1 MSRTARVATP
11 TEGASR
17 PTICVPVT
25 FDGGTAFIAESIP
38 KALADHTLPRTFSKE
53 WCEQQG
59 LKEEPGSAAV
69 IRSFNGSSVALI
81 SLDSTYNKLEH
92 YRLAGAAAVRVARD
106 TNLAFYLP
114 TDGIEE
120 PGEAA
125 QALVEGALLSAYRFK
140 KADDVE
146 ATFDVVPLGSP
157 LPSVETHD
165 EVVDGV
171 ARGVVVAE
179 GVNWAKRLIDTP
191 PGNMTPKELA
201 KQVAKYL
208 KDDPNVRVDVWTES
222 RIREERL
229 GGLLGVGAGS
239 AQPTRLVYATYRPK
253 GEDLVHIVLVGKGVT
268 FDSGGLSL
276 KTGVGMMTMKT
287 DMSGSAIVMTAL
299 AIASRLGLE
308 VQVTAIAP
316 MTENLPS
323 DRATKPGDVLT
334 IRNGMTIEVLNTDAE
349 GRLILADGLSL
360 AVEANPDAIVDVA
373 TLTGAQVVALGDEV
387 GAMYATTEELADY
400 FAGASSRS
408 GEVLWRMPLA
418 AGYESHLESDIAD
431 MKNIGKTGQA
441 GSISAAL
448 LLQRFTDGRP
458 WVHLDIAGPARA
470 ETGRGYVT
478 KGATAFS
485 TRTIVEFLS
494 AVAAES
500 NGLGDGDFF
509 EDDDDDEVVV
519 DVDVDTPI
527 VEDVVLDDASE
538 RGAEGDVEV
547 EGDAENEGDS

>member
-1 MSRTARVATP
+1 MSRTARVVTP
-11 TEGASR
+11 AEGASQ

-25 FDGGTAFIAESIP
+25 FDGGAAFIAESVP
-38 KALADHTLPRTFSKE
+38 LALADHTLPRTFSKE

-69 IRSFNGSSVALI
+69 IRSFDGSSVALI

-106 TNLAFYLP
+106 TNVAFFLP

-125 QALVEGALLSAYRFK
+125 QALVEGALLCAYRFK
-140 KADDVE
+140 KKDDIE
-146 ATFDVVPLGSP
+146 ANFDIVPLGSP
-157 LPSVETHD
+157 LPSIETHD

-171 ARGVVVAE
+171 TRGSVVAD
-179 GVNWAKRLIDTP
+179 GVNWAKRLVDTP
-191 PGNMTPKELA
+191 PGDMAPKELA
-201 KQVAKYL
+201 KQVAKHL
-208 KDDPNVRVDVWTES
+208 KDDPFVDVDVWTES
-222 RIREERL
+222 RIRDERL

-239 AQPTRLVYATYRPK
+239 AQPTRLVYATYNPQ
-253 GEDLVHIVLVGKGVT
+253 GDDLVHIVLVGKGVT

-276 KTGVGMMTMKT
+276 KTGAGMMTMKT
-287 DMSGSAIVMTAL
+287 DMTGSAIVMTAL
-299 AIASRLGLE
+299 SIASRLGLQ
-308 VQVTAIAP
+308 VRVTAIAP

-400 FAGASSRS
+400 FSYASARS
-408 GEVLWRMPLA
+408 GEVLWRMPLPA
-418 AGYESHLESDIAD
+418 SYESHIDSDVAD

-470 ETGRGYVT
+470 EAAKGYVT

-485 TRTIVEFLS
+485 LRTIVEFLS
-494 AVAAES
+494 AVAAET
-500 NGLGDGDFF
+500 NGLHEFEETDEIDDVADADDVGVDAGDETEALIEISD
-509 EDDDDDEVVV
+509 
-519 DVDVDTPI
+519 DVDAE
-527 VEDVVLDDASE
+527 VED
-538 RGAEGDVEV
+538 
-547 EGDAENEGDS
+547 